1 MEIDMAQNTSHAVMA
16 QRKEPKDSLD
26 DFPTP
31 PWATRA
37 LLNMT
42 FSDDRSKRYS
52 CLEPA
57 CNRGFMARALK
68 EYFGSV
74 ETSDIKDYGYEG
86 TKVLDF
92 LKRPYEPESFDW
104 VITNPPFNLAGEFIK
119 ECWRVSRHGFCLLV
133 RTSFL
138 EGVGRYNNIFS
149 KRPPTG
155 IYQFSER
162 VPMVKGRL
170 DKNASTATS
179 YCWLLWEKNL
189 FDEGDLEYIPIPW
202 FAWIDP
208 CRKELEKEGDYDV

>member
-1 MEIDMAQNTSHAVMA
+1 MEIDMQNTSHAVMA

-31 PWATRA
+31 MWATRA
-37 LLNMT
+37 LVNIT
-42 FSDDRSKRYS
+42 FGDASTYT

-68 EYFGSV
+68 EQFKYV
-74 ETSDIKDYGYEG
+74 ETSDVKDYGYEG

-92 LKRPYEPESFDW
+92 LKSPYEDESFDW
-104 VITNPPFNLAGEFIK
+104 VITNPPFRLAEQFIK
-119 ECWRVSRHGFCLLV
+119 EAWRVSRIGFCLLV

-149 KRPPTG
+149 KKPPTG

-162 VPMVKGRL
+162 VPMVKGRV

-189 FDEGDLEYIPIPW
+189 FQEEDLEYVPIPW
-202 FAWIDP
+202 FAWIPP
-208 CRKELEKEGDYDV
+208 CRKELEKEGDYDL

>member
-1 MEIDMAQNTSHAVMA
+1 MEIDMSQNTSHAVMQ
-16 QRKEPKDSLD
+16 QRKSPKNELD

-37 LLNMT
+37 LIHECFNDNRT
-42 FSDDRSKRYS
+42 IHYS

-57 CNRGFMARALK
+57 CNRGYMAKALK

-74 ETSDIKDYGYEG
+74 ETSDIKDYGYKG
-86 TKVLDF
+86 TKVADF
-92 LKRPYEPESFDW
+92 LQHPYDAESFDW
-104 VITNPPFNLAGEFIK
+104 VITNPPFKLAEEFIR
-119 ECWRVSRHGFCLLV
+119 ESWRVSRIGFCLLV

-138 EGVGRYNNIFS
+138 EGVGRYQRIFS
-149 KRPPTG
+149 KIPPTG

-179 YCWLLWEKNL
+179 YSWLIWEKNL
-189 FDEGDLEYIPIPW
+189 YHDVPDYVPIPW
-202 FAWIDP
+202 LAWIPP
-208 CRKELEKEGDYDV
+208 CRKDFEELSDYEI